1 MPQRL
6 YRSFQ
11 ALLLLG
17 LFLFL
22 VGKIINN
29 QLLWYINQRF
39 VILTWIGL
47 VFLVILAQNLF
58 TEVKLSRKR
67 QEEGEQDD
75 EDHHREH
82 HHEHDHV
89 HAPAAINLWIMLIP
103 LLIGILIPAKPLDSS
118 AVSAK
123 GITTSSALIS
133 SQSSSQL
140 FETESEQR
148 NVLDWIQIFYFEKD
162 LNPFIGQQAS
172 VVGFVYRDEN
182 LPQGQFLVSRFIL
195 SCCAAD
201 GYAVGM
207 IVESPEA
214 QSFEEDIWVK
224 VSGPV
229 DVASYNGG
237 PSPLIHAETIELVP
251 QPDQPYLYP

>member
-22 VGKIINN
+22 MSKVINN

-39 VILTWIGL
+39 VLLVLMGI
-47 VFLVILAQNLF
+47 VFLAILAQRLF
-58 TEVKLSRKR
+58 TEVRLAREREKAK
-67 QEEGEQDD
+67 EQ
-75 EDHHREH
+75 
-82 HHEHDHV
+82 EHDYHDDHD
-89 HAPAAINLWIMLIP
+89 HAPAAANLWIMLIP
-103 LLIGILIPAKPLDSS
+103 LVIGVLIPAKPLDSS

-123 GITTSSALIS
+123 GITTSSALVS
-133 SQSSSQL
+133 SQSSSRL
-140 FETESEQR
+140 FETESGQR
-148 NVLDWIQIFYFEKD
+148 NVLDWVKIFFFEKD

-172 VVGFVYRDEN
+172 VVGFVYHDES
-182 LPQGQFLVSRFIL
+182 LPHGQFIVSRFIL

-207 IVESPEA
+207 IVDSPQADSLEK
-214 QSFEEDIWVK
+214 DTWVK

-229 DVASYNGG
+229 DVVSFKGN
-237 PSPLIHAETIELVP
+237 PSPLIHAQTIEVVP

>member
-22 VGKIINN
+22 MGKVMNN

-39 VILTWIGL
+39 EFLTIMGIA
-47 VFLVILAQNLF
+47 FLAILAQGLF
-58 TEVKLSRKR
+58 TEVQRMRER
-67 QEEGEQDD
+67 QNAEEPDG
-75 EDHHREH
+75 EH
-82 HHEHDHV
+82 HHHDGHD
-89 HAPAAINLWIMLIP
+89 HAPAAGNLWIMLIP
-103 LLIGILIPAKPLDSS
+103 LLIGVLIPARPLDSA
-118 AVSAK
+118 AVSTK
-123 GITTSSALIS
+123 GITTSSALVS

-140 FETESEQR
+140 FETDSEQR
-148 NVLDWIQIFYFEKD
+148 NVLDWVQIFYFEED
-162 LNPFIGQQAS
+162 LNPFIGQRAS
-172 VVGFVYRDEN
+172 VVGFVYREAS
-182 LPQGQFLVSRFIL
+182 LPQGQFVVSRFIL

-207 IVESPEA
+207 LVDSPQA
-214 QSFEEDIWVK
+214 DTFEEDTWVK

-229 DVASYNGG
+229 DVVSFNGNR
-237 PSPLIHAETIELVP
+237 SPLIHAETIEVVP
-251 QPDQPYLYP
+251 QPEQPYLYP

>member
-1 MPQRL
+1 MSQRL

-22 VGKIINN
+22 MSKVVNN

-39 VILTWIGL
+39 VILVYIGV
-47 VFLVILAQNLF
+47 VFLAILAWRLF
-58 TEVKLSRKR
+58 TETR
-67 QEEGEQDD
+67 QVREQVD
-75 EDHHREH
+75 EQEQ
-82 HHEHDHV
+82 HDHD
-89 HAPAAINLWIMLIP
+89 HDHMPAPFNLWIMLIP
-103 LLIGILIPAKPLDSS
+103 LLIGVLIPARPLDSS

-133 SQSSSQL
+133 SQSSSRV

-148 NVLDWIQIFYFEKD
+148 TVLDWVKIFYFEKD
-162 LNPFIGQQAS
+162 LSPFIGQPAG
-172 VVGFVYRDEN
+172 VVGFVYREDS
-182 LPQGQFLVSRFIL
+182 LPDGQFLVSRFII

-207 IVESPEA
+207 IVDSPQA
-214 QSFEEDIWVK
+214 ASFEQDTWVK
-224 VSGPV
+224 VTGPV
-229 DVASYNGG
+229 DVTTYNGN
-237 PSPLIHAETIELVP
+237 PSPLIHAEAIEVVP
-251 QPDQPYLYP
+251 QPEQPYLYP

>member
-11 ALLLLG
+11 ALLLLA

-22 VGKIINN
+22 MGKVFNN

-39 VILTWIGL
+39 VILTQIGI
-47 VFLVILAQNLF
+47 VFLAILAQRLF
-58 TEVKLSRKR
+58 TEVRLA
-67 QEEGEQDD
+67 
-75 EDHHREH
+75 RERNQVE
-82 HHEHDHV
+82 EHDHNHD
-89 HAPAAINLWIMLIP
+89 HAPSPVNLWIMLIP

-123 GITTSSALIS
+123 GLTTSSALIS
-133 SQSSSQL
+133 SDSTSRL
-140 FETESEQR
+140 FETASEQR
-148 NVLDWIQIFYFEKD
+148 NILDWVKLFYFEKD
-162 LNPFIGQQAS
+162 LNPFIGQQVS
-172 VVGFVYRDEN
+172 VVGFVYRDES
-182 LPQGQFLVSRFIL
+182 LPQGQFFVSRFIL

-207 IVESPEA
+207 IVDTPQADTFEKDTWIKVTGSVDA
-214 QSFEEDIWVK
+214 VSFDGK
-224 VSGPV
+224 
-229 DVASYNGG
+229 
-237 PSPLIHAETIELVP
+237 PSPLIDAETIEIVP

>member
-1 MPQRL
+1 MPPRL

-22 VGKIINN
+22 MGKVINN

-39 VILTWIGL
+39 VILAQIGI
-47 VFLVILAQNLF
+47 VFLAILAQRLF
-58 TEVKLSRKR
+58 TEVKLSRER
-67 QEEGEQDD
+67 QKAEEQE
-75 EDHHREH
+75 HNH
-82 HHEHDHV
+82 HHDDDHD
-89 HAPAAINLWIMLIP
+89 HAPAAANLWIMLIP
-103 LLIGILIPAKPLDSS
+103 LLIGVLIPARPLDSS

-123 GITTSSALIS
+123 GITTSSALVS
-133 SQSSSQL
+133 SQSSSSL

-148 NVLDWIQIFYFEKD
+148 NVLDWVKIFYFEKD

-172 VVGFVYRDEN
+172 VVGFVYRDES

-207 IVESPEA
+207 IVDSPQADSLEK
-214 QSFEEDIWVK
+214 DTWIK
-224 VSGPV
+224 VSGPI
-229 DVASYNGG
+229 DVVSFNGN
-237 PSPLIHAETIELVP
+237 PSPLIHAETIEVVP

>member
-22 VGKIINN
+22 MGKVINN

-39 VILTWIGL
+39 VILAQLGI
-47 VFLVILAQNLF
+47 VFLAILAQRLF
-58 TEVKLSRKR
+58 TEVQLSRQR
-67 QEEGEQDD
+67 QKAEEQEP
-75 EDHHREH
+75 
-82 HHEHDHV
+82 EHDGH
-89 HAPAAINLWIMLIP
+89 HDHDHDHSPSAANLWIMLIP
-103 LLIGILIPAKPLDSS
+103 LLIGVLIPARPLDSS

-140 FETESEQR
+140 FETDSEQR
-148 NVLDWIQIFYFEKD
+148 NVLDWVKIFYFEKD

-172 VVGFVYRDEN
+172 VVGFVYREAS
-182 LPQGQFLVSRFIL
+182 LPQRQFLVSRFIL

-207 IVESPEA
+207 IVESPQADSLEK
-214 QSFEEDIWVK
+214 DTWIK

-229 DVASYNGG
+229 DVVSFNGS
-237 PSPLIHAETIELVP
+237 PSPLIHAETIEVVP
-251 QPDQPYLYP
+251 QPEQPYLYP

>member
-22 VGKIINN
+22 IGKVINN

-39 VILTWIGL
+39 VILTLIGI
-47 VFLVILAQNLF
+47 VFLAILVQHLY
-58 TEVKLSRKR
+58 TEVKLMREHQKEEE
-67 QEEGEQDD
+67 QE
-75 EDHHREH
+75 HEH
-82 HHEHDHV
+82 HHDHDHEQ
-89 HAPAAINLWIMLIP
+89 APSSINLWIMLIP
-103 LLIGILIPAKPLDSS
+103 LLIGVLIPAKPLDSS

-123 GITTSSALIS
+123 GITTSSGLIS

-148 NVLDWIQIFYFEKD
+148 NVLDWIKLFFFEKD
-162 LNPFIGQQAS
+162 LDPFIGQQAS
-172 VVGFVYRDEN
+172 VVGFVYHDQS
-182 LPQGQFLVSRFIL
+182 LPQGQFLVSRFVL

-207 IVESPEA
+207 IVESPQA
-214 QSFEEDIWVK
+214 DSFENDTWIK

-229 DVASYNGG
+229 DVVSYNGS
-237 PSPLIHAETIELVP
+237 PSPLIRAETIEVVP
-251 QPDQPYLYP
+251 QPEQPYLYP

>member
-1 MPQRL
+1 MSQRL

-22 VGKIINN
+22 MSKVVNN

-39 VILTWIGL
+39 VILVYIGV
-47 VFLVILAQNLF
+47 VFLAILAWRLF
-58 TEVKLSRKR
+58 TETR
-67 QEEGEQDD
+67 QVREQVD
-75 EDHHREH
+75 E
-82 HHEHDHV
+82 HEQHDHD
-89 HAPAAINLWIMLIP
+89 HDHMPAPFNLWIMLIP
-103 LLIGILIPAKPLDSS
+103 LLIGVLIPARPLDSS

-133 SQSSSQL
+133 SQSSSRV

-148 NVLDWIQIFYFEKD
+148 TVLDWVKIFYFEKD
-162 LNPFIGQQAS
+162 LSPFIGQPAG
-172 VVGFVYRDEN
+172 VVGFVYREDS
-182 LPQGQFLVSRFIL
+182 LPDGQFLVSRFII

-207 IVESPEA
+207 IVDSPQA
-214 QSFEEDIWVK
+214 ASFEQDTWVK
-224 VSGPV
+224 VTGPV
-229 DVASYNGG
+229 DVTTYNGN
-237 PSPLIHAETIELVP
+237 PSPLIHAEAIEVVP
-251 QPDQPYLYP
+251 QPEQPYLYP

>member
-1 MPQRL
+1 MPPRL

-22 VGKIINN
+22 MGKVINN

-39 VILTWIGL
+39 VILAQIGI
-47 VFLVILAQNLF
+47 VFLAILAQRLF
-58 TEVKLSRKR
+58 TEVKLSRER
-67 QEEGEQDD
+67 QKAEEQE
-75 EDHHREH
+75 HNH
-82 HHEHDHV
+82 HHDDDHD
-89 HAPAAINLWIMLIP
+89 HAPAAANLWIMLIP
-103 LLIGILIPAKPLDSS
+103 LLIGVLIPARPLDSS

-123 GITTSSALIS
+123 GITTSSALVS
-133 SQSSSQL
+133 SQSSSSL

-148 NVLDWIQIFYFEKD
+148 NVLDWVKIFYFEKD
-162 LNPFIGQQAS
+162 LNAFIGQQAS
-172 VVGFVYRDEN
+172 VVGFVYREES

-207 IVESPEA
+207 IVESPQADSLEK
-214 QSFEEDIWVK
+214 DTWIK

-229 DVASYNGG
+229 DVVSFNGS
-237 PSPLIHAETIELVP
+237 PSPLIHAETIEVVP

>member
-1 MPQRL
+1 MPPRL

-22 VGKIINN
+22 MGKVINN

-39 VILTWIGL
+39 VILAQIGT
-47 VFLVILAQNLF
+47 VFLAILGQRLF
-58 TEVKLSRKR
+58 TQVQLERAR
-67 QEEGEQDD
+67 QQA
-75 EDHHREH
+75 EDQEYEH
-82 HHEHDHV
+82 HHDHDHD
-89 HAPAAINLWIMLIP
+89 HAPAAANLWIMLIP
-103 LLIGILIPAKPLDSS
+103 LLIGVLIPAKPLDSS

-123 GITTSSALIS
+123 GITTSSALVS
-133 SQSSSQL
+133 SQSSAQL

-148 NVLDWIQIFYFEKD
+148 NVLDWVKIFYFEKD

-172 VVGFVYRDEN
+172 VVGFVYRDES
-182 LPQGQFLVSRFIL
+182 LPKGQFIVSRFIL

-207 IVESPEA
+207 IVDSPEA
-214 QSFEEDIWVK
+214 NSLEPDTWVK

-229 DVASYNGG
+229 DVVSFQGN
-237 PSPLIHAETIELVP
+237 PSPLIHAETIEVVP

>member
-1 MPQRL
+1 M
-6 YRSFQ
+6 
-11 ALLLLG
+11 
-17 LFLFL
+17 
-22 VGKIINN
+22 GKVINN

-39 VILTWIGL
+39 VILAQIGI
-47 VFLVILAQNLF
+47 VFLAILAQRLF
-58 TEVKLSRKR
+58 AEVQHDRER
-67 QEEGEQDD
+67 QKA
-75 EDHHREH
+75 EDQEHEH
-82 HHEHDHV
+82 HHGHDHD
-89 HAPAAINLWIMLIP
+89 HAPAAANLWIMLIP
-103 LLIGILIPAKPLDSS
+103 LLIGLLIPARPLDSS

-123 GITTSSALIS
+123 GITTSSALVS

-148 NVLDWIQIFYFEKD
+148 NVLDWVKIFYFEKD

-172 VVGFVYRDEN
+172 VVGFVYRDES

-207 IVESPEA
+207 IVDSP
-214 QSFEEDIWVK
+214 QSDSLEKDTWIK

-229 DVASYNGG
+229 DVVSFNGS
-237 PSPLIHAETIELVP
+237 PSPLIHAETIEVVP

>member
-22 VGKIINN
+22 MSKVINN

-39 VILTWIGL
+39 VILAQIGI
-47 VFLVILAQNLF
+47 VFLAILAQSLF
-58 TEVKLSRKR
+58 AEVKLSRKR
-67 QEEGEQDD
+67 DEEEEQDD
-75 EDHHREH
+75 EHHHREH
-82 HHEHDHV
+82 HHDQDHDH
-89 HAPAAINLWIMLIP
+89 APSSTNLWIMLIP
-103 LLIGILIPAKPLDSS
+103 LLIGVLIPAKPLDSS

-123 GITTSSALIS
+123 GITTSSALVS
-133 SQSSSQL
+133 SQSSSRL

-148 NVLDWIQIFYFEKD
+148 NVLDWVKIFYFEKD

-172 VVGFVYRDEN
+172 VVGFVYREES

-207 IVESPEA
+207 IVDSPKA
-214 QSFEEDIWVK
+214 DSFEKDTWIK

-229 DVASYNGG
+229 DVVSFDGN
-237 PSPLIHAETIELVP
+237 PSPLIHAEAIEVVP
-251 QPDQPYLYP
+251 QPEQPYLYP

>member
-1 MPQRL
+1 MSQRL

-22 VGKIINN
+22 MSKVISS

-39 VILTWIGL
+39 VILTQLGI
-47 VFLVILAQNLF
+47 VFLAILAQSLF
-58 TEVKLSRKR
+58 TEVKLARER
-67 QEEGEQDD
+67 QKAEEQ
-75 EDHHREH
+75 EH
-82 HHEHDHV
+82 QHDHD
-89 HAPAAINLWIMLIP
+89 HDHTSAAFNLWIMLIP
-103 LLIGILIPAKPLDSS
+103 LLIGVLIPAKPLDSS

-123 GITTSSALIS
+123 GITTSSAIIS
-133 SQSSSQL
+133 SQSSSRL

-148 NVLDWIQIFYFEKD
+148 NVLDWVKIFYFEKD
-162 LNPFIGQQAS
+162 LNPYIGQHAS
-172 VVGFVYRDEN
+172 VVGFVYREDS
-182 LPQGQFLVSRFIL
+182 LPQGEFLVSRFII

-207 IVESPEA
+207 IVESQQA
-214 QSFEEDIWVK
+214 DSFEKDTWVK
-224 VSGPV
+224 VTGPV
-229 DVASYNGG
+229 EVSSFDGN
-237 PSPLIHAETIELVP
+237 PSPLIHAETIEVVS

>member
-1 MPQRL
+1 MSQRL

-22 VGKIINN
+22 MSKIINN

-39 VILTWIGL
+39 VVLTQIGI
-47 VFLVILAQNLF
+47 VFLAILAQRLF
-58 TEVKLSRKR
+58 TEIRSARER
-67 QEEGEQDD
+67 QKAE
-75 EDHHREH
+75 
-82 HHEHDHV
+82 EHDHDHD
-89 HAPAAINLWIMLIP
+89 HAPSPVNLWIMLIP
-103 LLIGILIPAKPLDSS
+103 LLIGILIPAKPLDST

-123 GITTSSALIS
+123 GLTTTSALIS
-133 SQSSSQL
+133 SVSNSRL

-148 NVLDWIQIFYFEKD
+148 NILDWVKLFYFEKD

-172 VVGFVYRDEN
+172 VVGFVYRDES
-182 LPQGQFLVSRFIL
+182 LPQGQFFVSRFIL

-207 IVESPEA
+207 IVDAPQA
-214 QSFEEDIWVK
+214 DTFEKDTWVK
-224 VSGPV
+224 ITGPIDIVSFDGK
-229 DVASYNGG
+229 
-237 PSPLIHAETIELVP
+237 PSPLIRAEAIDVVP

>member
-22 VGKIINN
+22 MGKVMNN

-39 VILTWIGL
+39 VILAQIGI
-47 VFLVILAQNLF
+47 VFLAILAQRLF
-58 TEVKLSRKR
+58 TEVQLMRKLQKA
-67 QEEGEQDD
+67 EEPDG
-75 EDHHREH
+75 EH
-82 HHEHDHV
+82 HHDEGHD
-89 HAPAAINLWIMLIP
+89 HAPAAANLWIMLIP
-103 LLIGILIPAKPLDSS
+103 LLIGVLIPAKPLDAS

-148 NVLDWIQIFYFEKD
+148 NVLDWVKLFFFEED

-172 VVGFVYRDEN
+172 VVGFVYRDPS

-207 IVESPEA
+207 IVDSPQA
-214 QSFEEDIWVK
+214 DSFEEDTWIK
-224 VSGPV
+224 VSGTM
-229 DVASYNGG
+229 DVVSFNGSA
-237 PSPLIHAETIELVP
+237 SPLIHAETIEVVP
-251 QPDQPYLYP
+251 QPEQPYLYP

>member
-1 MPQRL
+1 MSNRL

-11 ALLLLG
+11 ALLLLA

-22 VGKIINN
+22 MGKIFNN

-39 VILTWIGL
+39 VILTQIGI
-47 VFLVILAQNLF
+47 VFLAILAQRLF
-58 TEVKLSRKR
+58 TEVRLAR
-67 QEEGEQDD
+67 EQKQT
-75 EDHHREH
+75 E
-82 HHEHDHV
+82 EHDHDHD
-89 HAPAAINLWIMLIP
+89 HAPSPINLWIMLIP
-103 LLIGILIPAKPLDSS
+103 LLIGILIPAKPLNAS

-123 GITTSSALIS
+123 GLTTSSALIGS
-133 SQSSSQL
+133 DSTSRL

-148 NVLDWIQIFYFEKD
+148 NILDWVKLFYFEKD

-172 VVGFVYRDEN
+172 VVGFVYRDES
-182 LPQGQFLVSRFIL
+182 LPQGQFFVSRFIL

-207 IVESPEA
+207 IVDTPQA
-214 QSFEEDIWVK
+214 TTFEKDTWIK
-224 VSGPV
+224 VTGSV
-229 DVASYNGG
+229 DVVSFDGK
-237 PSPLIHAETIELVP
+237 PSPLIHAETIEVVP